1 MRLDKAAMA
10 VRNAVEGG
18 MRTYSTGDLARL
30 LNEPRRGPR
39 LSGTITRLVNAGYI
53 TRIMRGV
60 YIAGRV
66 SDIPPA
72 QRLDRLREAIA
83 VFRRHDLT
91 VEALE
96 TAANQH
102 GMVSQ
107 YYMRKVSCITTGRS
121 ACLRTPLGEAELV
134 HTDIGDAFL
143 RAHSNHVGSA
153 LMLADAELTLMSLQ
167 NTRRDS
173 RLEIEED

>member
-121 ACLRTPLGEAELV
+121 ACLR
-134 HTDIGDAFL
+134 
-143 RAHSNHVGSA
+143 AHSNHVGSA